1 MKKYKGRVSTN
12 RVGSEVTF
20 EFEIEDNATEK
31 QIEEIALECMWD
43 CIEMTYEEVE
53 SEDK

>member
-1 MKKYKGRVSTN
+1 MKKYKGRVSTD

-20 EFEIEDNATEK
+20 EFEVQDSATEE
-31 QIEEIALECMWD
+31 QINEIALECMWE

-53 SEDK
+53 SEG